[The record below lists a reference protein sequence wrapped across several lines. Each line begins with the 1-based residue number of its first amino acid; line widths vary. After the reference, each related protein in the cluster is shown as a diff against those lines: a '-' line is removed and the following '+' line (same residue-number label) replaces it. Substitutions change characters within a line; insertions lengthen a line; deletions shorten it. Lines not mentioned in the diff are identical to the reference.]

1 MSICKHIVQLMFLAI
16 MLSGNIRKENAMND
30 QRHAVLND
38 GPYLIY
44 DGTLLHVKYIA
55 AEKDAKVLRHDSMS
69 IDRKAGL
76 PLRVNTDIPGMTF
89 EVRIKDKI
97 VNEKSEYKKASR
109 QLIMSDIEGNFA
121 AFRKLLQSAGVVDE
135 RLEWTFGDG
144 HLVLAGDFFDRGNQ
158 VTETLWLIY
167 ALEEKARKS
176 GGHVHFIL
184 GNHDIMNMSADLR
197 YLNPKYLENAR
208 LMHVDY
214 NSLYGNDSEL
224 GRWLRSKNIIE
235 KIGGNLYVHGGISR
249 QMNFV
254 GWEIPEINEK
264 ARPFYSDTTYRYPN
278 IQTEVLFSDYGPFWF
293 RGCYMPSPD
302 FNRQVLDSTL
312 KQFRI
317 QRVITGHTPIADAV
331 SAFYDGKLINVDT
344 PHAKGKSEA
353 LLLEGGGMFII
364 RPDGYRAAFVY

>member
-1 MSICKHIVQLMFLAI
+1 MFLALL
-16 MLSGNIRKENAMND
+16 LSGNTRKENAMND
-30 QRHAVLND
+30 QRHGLLND

-44 DGTLLHVKYIA
+44 DSTHLHVKYIA
-55 AEKDAKVLRHDSMS
+55 AEKEAKVLRHDSMAL
-69 IDRKAGL
+69 DRKSGL
-76 PLRVNTDIPGMTF
+76 LLKVNTDIPGTTF

-97 VNEKSEYKKASR
+97 TNEKSEYKKASR
-109 QLIMSDIEGNFA
+109 QLIMSDIEGNFS
-121 AFRKLLQSAGVVDE
+121 AFRKLLQSAGVVDD
-135 RLEWTFGDG
+135 RMEWTFGDG
-144 HLVLAGDFFDRGNQ
+144 HLILAGDFFDRGYQ

-167 ALEEKARKS
+167 ALEEKAKRS

-197 YLNPKYLENAR
+197 YLNPKYPENAS

-214 NSLYGNDSEL
+214 NSLYNNDTEL

-235 KIGGNLYVHGGISR
+235 KIGSNLYVHGGISR
-249 QMNFV
+249 QVNFV
-254 GWEIPEINEK
+254 GWDIPEINEK
-264 ARPFYSDTTYRYPN
+264 ARPFYSDTTYSYPN
-278 IQTEVLFSDYGPFWF
+278 IQTEILFSDNGPFWF

-312 KQFRI
+312 TQFRI
-317 QRVITGHTPIADAV
+317 QRVITGHTPIADTI

-353 LLLEGGGMFII
+353 LLLEGGKMFVI
-364 RPDGYRAAFVY
+364 RPDGYRAAFMP